1 MQEAG
6 VPQVHHALTGH
17 AFSSR
22 LAQGLGK
29 RRVFKAPDTGLDA
42 AWLPPY
48 SLRRMIS
55 AKQRP
60 LFNLRAI
67 GQHADAMLACRRL
80 FHAQLA
86 TKLDAV
92 HRCRIGHAKALGLP
106 LLCRL
111 AAAADDNGPQKTY
124 GGSGQGLFHG
134 PNIANGSGLTDPAK
148 CKKPCVRGQR
158 LQKYQP
164 REILAL
170 LHGPSRPKCQNR
182 GLQCSKESV

>member
-1 MQEAG
+1 
-6 VPQVHHALTGH
+6 
-17 AFSSR
+17 
-22 LAQGLGK
+22 
-29 RRVFKAPDTGLDA
+29 
-42 AWLPPY
+42 
-48 SLRRMIS
+48 MIS

-86 TKLDAV
+86 TELDAV
-92 HRCRIGHAKALGLP
+92 HRCRISHAKALGLP
-106 LLCRL
+106 LLYRL
-111 AAAADDNGPQKTY
+111 AAAADGNGTQKAY

-134 PNIANGSGLTDPAK
+134 PNIANGSGLSGPAH
-148 CKKPCVRGQR
+148 CEKPCVRGQR

-170 LHGPSRPKCQNR
+170 LHGPCRPECQNR